1 MLKNNELEHRRQ
13 HGKMERIRKAKEVLD
28 MRRRTSSHRSRRLG
42 FWLVVLATTC
52 CLASCTTLKKAAVTS
67 LGAGG
72 GAIVGSVLSSGA
84 LAPIAG
90 ATTGAFVTDVVT
102 EAMITKKASGTVLQ
116 TEQGMIECAPDNIF
130 SLAEKIVGVGGWFLI
145 LLFVV
150 PMLLGWILPG
160 PLTTHGKKQKARTLF
175 S

>member
-1 MLKNNELEHRRQ
+1 
-13 HGKMERIRKAKEVLD
+13 MERIRQEKEVLD
-28 MRRRTSSHRSRRLG
+28 LRRRTGSHRGRGLG
-42 FWLVVLATTC
+42 VWLVVLATC
-52 CLASCTTLKKAAVTS
+52 CLVGCTTLKKAGVTS

-72 GAIVGSVLSSGA
+72 GAIVGSVLSSGVA
-84 LAPIAG
+84 APILG

-102 EAMITKKASGTVLQ
+102 EAMITKKASGTILQ
-116 TEQGMIECAPDNIF
+116 TEAGMIECAPDNIW
-130 SLAEKIVGVGGWFLI
+130 SLLEKLVGVGGWFLI

-160 PLTTHGKKQKARTLF
+160 PLTTHGKKRKSGNLF

>member
-1 MLKNNELEHRRQ
+1 
-13 HGKMERIRKAKEVLD
+13 MEGIRKEKEVLG
-28 MRRRTSSHRSRRLG
+28 MCGRTGSHRSRRLG
-42 FWLVVLATTC
+42 VWLVVLATC
-52 CLASCTTLKKAAVTS
+52 CLAGCTTLKKAAVTS

-72 GAIVGSVLSSGA
+72 GAIVGSVLSGGA
-84 LAPIAG
+84 VAPILG

-102 EAMITKKASGTVLQ
+102 EATMTKKASGTVLQ
-116 TEQGMIECAPDNIF
+116 TEAGMIECAPDNIF
-130 SLAEKIVGVGGWFLI
+130 SLLEKLVGVGGWFLI

-160 PLTTHGKKQKARTLF
+160 PLTTHGKKRKSGNLF

>member
-1 MLKNNELEHRRQ
+1 MDRLVGIPRSCLVGLQ
-13 HGKMERIRKAKEVLD
+13 VTFLLTVL
-28 MRRRTSSHRSRRLG
+28 
-42 FWLVVLATTC
+42 VL
-52 CLASCTTLKKAAVTS
+52 LISCTTLKKAGVTS

-72 GAIVGSVLSSGA
+72 GAIVGSVLSGGA
-84 LAPIAG
+84 AAPILG

-102 EAMITKKASGTVLQ
+102 ETTMTKKASGTVLQ
-116 TEQGMIECAPDNIF
+116 TEQGMIECAPDNIW
-130 SLAEKIVGVGGWFLI
+130 SLLEKLVGVGGWFLI

-160 PLTTHGKKQKARTLF
+160 PLTTHGKKRKSGNLF

>member
-1 MLKNNELEHRRQ
+1 
-13 HGKMERIRKAKEVLD
+13 MERIKQEKEVHLC
-28 MRRRTSSHRSRRLG
+28 SSRVGCHSRSWVG
-42 FWLVVLATTC
+42 IWLVVLATC
-52 CLASCTTLKKAAVTS
+52 CLVSCTTLKKAGVTS

-84 LAPIAG
+84 IAPIAG
-90 ATTGAFVTDVVT
+90 ATAGAFVTDVVT
-102 EAMITKKASGTVLQ
+102 EATMTKKASGTVLQ
-116 TEQGMIECAPDNIF
+116 TEQGMMECAPDNIW
-130 SLAEKIVGVGGWFLI
+130 SLLEKLVGVGGWFLI

-160 PLTTHGKKQKARTLF
+160 PLTTHGKKRKSGNLF